1 MDTNYSQNILEP
13 EDSETA
19 YRAMRDSILQV
30 FHLGTKIAKESNPDH
45 ELQVSWD
52 LADTSLMNWIS
63 DTHCYL
69 SRSGHKLQFLAR
81 PSKLDIISFTLNEG
95 DKLLICSESLR
106 KHLSDTEID
115 DILQKSE
122 TPENG
127 IQNLHSSVDVVK
139 KKLKIN
145 LVIMEVIN
153 SKAAEEA
160 SIIKAPDKKIE
171 SQTVTKNTPQKTTVK
186 DKDKETNSLI
196 LWTSL
201 GLIAGGIAFFLWYN
215 SNSHKLNG
223 DNIAVVDSSKITTS
237 INSDSA
243 AIAKANAQ
251 LSEELGI
258 DTNSSNPSIP
268 SSNTSSA
275 TTTNQSNEGSTTSS
289 QSNDESFDNST
300 SKSSKDGAKRT
311 KRKLSQ
317 DEAILQQELLNQQK
331 VKWTAIRDALK
342 QEVDNGSKES
352 IEKLKNSEIVLNR
365 IDKKLKETA
374 KYIP

>member
-69 SRSGHKLQFLAR
+69 SRKGHKLQFLAR

-106 KHLSDTEID
+106 QHLSDNAID
-115 DILQKSE
+115 EILQKSD

-127 IQNLHSSVDVVK
+127 IQSLQSVVDPQ

-145 LVIMEVIN
+145 LVILEVIN
-153 SKAAEEA
+153 SKRPEETPVVTPTVP
-160 SIIKAPDKKIE
+160 IVEVKKE
-171 SQTVTKNTPQKTTVK
+171 QKTTPASALSKTK

-215 SNSHKLNG
+215 SNSHRLNG
-223 DNIAVVDSSKITTS
+223 DSVPIIDSVQLNKT
-237 INSDSA
+237 INSDST

-258 DTNSSNPSIP
+258 DTNSSNASIP
-268 SSNTSSA
+268 SSSNSASGTTQKPSTSAEEFQSSDKS
-275 TTTNQSNEGSTTSS
+275 TTEGSSTKSTTR
-289 QSNDESFDNST
+289 N
-300 SKSSKDGAKRT
+300 KRALT
-311 KRKLSQ
+311 Q
-317 DEAILQQELLNQQK
+317 EEAVLQHELLNQQK
-331 VKWTAIRDALK
+331 AKWTAIRDALK

-352 IEKLKNSEIVLNR
+352 IEKLKNSEMVLGR

-374 KYIP
+374 KYLP

>member
-1 MDTNYSQNILEP
+1 MDTNHSQNILEP

-69 SRSGHKLQFLAR
+69 SRKGHKLQFLAR

-106 KHLSDTEID
+106 QHLSDNEID
-115 DILQKSE
+115 EILQKSD

-127 IQNLHSSVDVVK
+127 IQNLQNVVDPQ

-145 LVIMEVIN
+145 LVILEVIN
-153 SKAAEEA
+153 SKAPEEPLVVNSSQPVVEA
-160 SIIKAPDKKIE
+160 KVEKKI
-171 SQTVTKNTPQKTTVK
+171 TPAPAVSKPK

-215 SNSHKLNG
+215 SNSHRLNG
-223 DNIAVVDSSKITTS
+223 DSVPIIDSVQLNKAS
-237 INSDSA
+237 NSDSA

-258 DTNSSNPSIP
+258 DTNSSDASTPS
-268 SSNTSSA
+268 
-275 TTTNQSNEGSTTSS
+275 STTSVPDS
-289 QSNDESFDNST
+289 KEKSSTSTESFQSSEKST
-300 SKSSKDGAKRT
+300 SESSSTKSSTRSKRVLT
-311 KRKLSQ
+311 Q
-317 DEAILQQELLNQQK
+317 DEAVLQQELLNQQK
-331 VKWTAIRDALK
+331 TKWTAIRDALQ

-352 IEKLKNSEIVLNR
+352 IEKLKNSEMVLGR

-374 KYIP
+374 KYLP

>member
-1 MDTNYSQNILEP
+1 MDTNHSQNILEP

-69 SRSGHKLQFLAR
+69 SRKGHKLQFLAR

-106 KHLSDTEID
+106 QHLSDNEID
-115 DILQKSE
+115 EILQKSD

-127 IQNLHSSVDVVK
+127 IQNLQNVVDPQ

-145 LVIMEVIN
+145 LVILEVIN
-153 SKAAEEA
+153 SKAPEEPLVVNSSQPVVEA
-160 SIIKAPDKKIE
+160 KVEKKI
-171 SQTVTKNTPQKTTVK
+171 TPAPVVSKPK

-215 SNSHKLNG
+215 SNSHRLNG
-223 DNIAVVDSSKITTS
+223 DSVPIIDSVQLNKAS
-237 INSDSA
+237 NSDSA

-258 DTNSSNPSIP
+258 DTNSSDASTPS
-268 SSNTSSA
+268 
-275 TTTNQSNEGSTTSS
+275 STTSVPDS
-289 QSNDESFDNST
+289 KEKSSTSTESFQSSEKST
-300 SKSSKDGAKRT
+300 SESSSTKSSTRSKRVLT
-311 KRKLSQ
+311 Q
-317 DEAILQQELLNQQK
+317 DEAVLQQELLNQQK
-331 VKWTAIRDALK
+331 TKWTAIRDALQ

-352 IEKLKNSEIVLNR
+352 IEKLKNSEMVLGR

-374 KYIP
+374 KYLP

>member
-69 SRSGHKLQFLAR
+69 SRKGHKLQFLAR

-106 KHLSDTEID
+106 QHLSDNEID
-115 DILQKSE
+115 EILQKSN

-127 IQNLHSSVDVVK
+127 IQNLQSTVDPQ

-145 LVIMEVIN
+145 LVILEVIN
-153 SKAAEEA
+153 SKTPEET
-160 SIIKAPDKKIE
+160 P
-171 SQTVTKNTPQKTTVK
+171 VTKPIEPVVAAKTEQKNISTVSKPK
-186 DKDKETNSLI
+186 DKDKERNSLI

-215 SNSHKLNG
+215 SNSHRLNG
-223 DNIAVVDSSKITTS
+223 DSVPIIDSVQLNKAS
-237 INSDSA
+237 NSDSA

-258 DTNSSNPSIP
+258 DTNSSNASAPSGSNSASETTQKP
-268 SSNTSSA
+268 STSTEEFQSSDKSTTEGSSSKSNTR
-275 TTTNQSNEGSTTSS
+275 
-289 QSNDESFDNST
+289 
-300 SKSSKDGAKRT
+300 SKRALT
-311 KRKLSQ
+311 Q
-317 DEAILQQELLNQQK
+317 DEAVLQQELLNQQK
-331 VKWTAIRDALK
+331 AKWTAIRDALK

-352 IEKLKNSEIVLNR
+352 IDKLKNSEMVLNR
-365 IDKKLKETA
+365 IDKKLKETT
-374 KYIP
+374 KYLP

>member
-1 MDTNYSQNILEP
+1 MDTNHSQNILEP

-69 SRSGHKLQFLAR
+69 SRKGHKLQFLAR

-106 KHLSDTEID
+106 QHLSDNEID
-115 DILQKSE
+115 EILQKSD

-127 IQNLHSSVDVVK
+127 IQNLQNVVDPQ

-145 LVIMEVIN
+145 LVILEVIN
-153 SKAAEEA
+153 SKAPEEPLVVNSSQPVVEA
-160 SIIKAPDKKIE
+160 KVEKKI
-171 SQTVTKNTPQKTTVK
+171 TPAPAVSKPK

-215 SNSHKLNG
+215 SNSHRLNG
-223 DNIAVVDSSKITTS
+223 DSVPIIDSVQLNKAS
-237 INSDSA
+237 NSDSA

-258 DTNSSNPSIP
+258 DTNSSDASTPS
-268 SSNTSSA
+268 
-275 TTTNQSNEGSTTSS
+275 STTSVPDS
-289 QSNDESFDNST
+289 KEKSSTSTESFQSSEKST
-300 SKSSKDGAKRT
+300 SESSSTKSSTRSKRVLT
-311 KRKLSQ
+311 Q
-317 DEAILQQELLNQQK
+317 DEAVLQQELLNQQK
-331 VKWTAIRDALK
+331 TKWTAIRDALQ

-352 IEKLKNSEIVLNR
+352 IEKLKNSEMVLCR

-374 KYIP
+374 KYLP

>member
-69 SRSGHKLQFLAR
+69 SRKGHKLQFLAR

-106 KHLSDTEID
+106 QHLSDNEID
-115 DILQKSE
+115 EILQKSD

-127 IQNLHSSVDVVK
+127 IQNLQNVVDPQ

-145 LVIMEVIN
+145 LVILEVIN
-153 SKAAEEA
+153 SKAPEEPLVVNSSQPVVEA
-160 SIIKAPDKKIE
+160 KVEKKI
-171 SQTVTKNTPQKTTVK
+171 TPAPAVSKPK

-215 SNSHKLNG
+215 SNSHRLNG
-223 DNIAVVDSSKITTS
+223 DSVPIIDSVQLNKAS
-237 INSDSA
+237 NSDSA

-258 DTNSSNPSIP
+258 DTNSSDASTPS
-268 SSNTSSA
+268 
-275 TTTNQSNEGSTTSS
+275 STTSVPDS
-289 QSNDESFDNST
+289 KEKSSTSTESFQSSEKST
-300 SKSSKDGAKRT
+300 SESSSTKSSTRSKRVLT
-311 KRKLSQ
+311 Q
-317 DEAILQQELLNQQK
+317 DEAVLQQELLNQQK
-331 VKWTAIRDALK
+331 TKWTAIRDALQ

-352 IEKLKNSEIVLNR
+352 IEKLKNSEMVLGR

-374 KYIP
+374 KYLP

>member
-69 SRSGHKLQFLAR
+69 SRKGHKLQFLAR

-106 KHLSDTEID
+106 QHLSDNEID
-115 DILQKSE
+115 EILQKGN

-127 IQNLHSSVDVVK
+127 IQNLQNAVDPQ

-145 LVIMEVIN
+145 LVILEVIN
-153 SKAAEEA
+153 SKKSEESPVVKPLVPVEEVKVEKVITSTPSA
-160 SIIKAPDKKIE
+160 SKPK
-171 SQTVTKNTPQKTTVK
+171 S
-186 DKDKETNSLI
+186 KDKETNSLI

-201 GLIAGGIAFFLWYN
+201 GLIAGGIAFFLWYS
-215 SNSHKLNG
+215 SNSHRLNG
-223 DNIAVVDSSKITTS
+223 DTIPLIDSVQLSKTPS
-237 INSDSA
+237 ADST

-258 DTNSSNPSIP
+258 DTNSSS
-268 SSNTSSA
+268 TS
-275 TTTNQSNEGSTTSS
+275 TSP
-289 QSNDESFDNST
+289 NST
-300 SKSSKDGAKRT
+300 STTETTQKSSTSTVGFQSSDKNSTESSSSKNNTRT
-311 KRKLSQ
+311 KRALTQ
-317 DEAILQQELLNQQK
+317 DEAVLQQELLNQQK
-331 VKWTAIRDALK
+331 TKWTSIRDALK

-352 IEKLKNSEIVLNR
+352 IEKLKNSEMVLSR

-374 KYIP
+374 KYLP

>member
-69 SRSGHKLQFLAR
+69 SRKGHKLQFLAR

-106 KHLSDTEID
+106 QHLSDNEID
-115 DILQKSE
+115 EILQKSD

-127 IQNLHSSVDVVK
+127 IQNLQNVVDPQ

-145 LVIMEVIN
+145 LVILEVIN
-153 SKAAEEA
+153 SKAPEEPLVVNSSQPVVEA
-160 SIIKAPDKKIE
+160 KVEKKI
-171 SQTVTKNTPQKTTVK
+171 TPAPAVSKPK

-215 SNSHKLNG
+215 SNSHRLNG
-223 DNIAVVDSSKITTS
+223 DSVPIIDSVQLNKAS
-237 INSDSA
+237 NSDSA

-258 DTNSSNPSIP
+258 DTNSSDASTPS
-268 SSNTSSA
+268 
-275 TTTNQSNEGSTTSS
+275 STTSVPDS
-289 QSNDESFDNST
+289 KEKSSTSTESFQSSEKST
-300 SKSSKDGAKRT
+300 SESSSTKSSTRSKRV
-311 KRKLSQ
+311 LSQ
-317 DEAILQQELLNQQK
+317 DEAVLQQELLNQQK
-331 VKWTAIRDALK
+331 TKWTAIRDALQ

-352 IEKLKNSEIVLNR
+352 IEKLKNSEMVLGR

-374 KYIP
+374 KYLP

>member
-45 ELQVSWD
+45 ELRVSWD

-69 SRSGHKLQFLAR
+69 SRKGHKLQFLAR

-106 KHLSDTEID
+106 QHLSDNEID
-115 DILQKSE
+115 EILQKSD

-127 IQNLHSSVDVVK
+127 IQNLQNVVDPQ

-145 LVIMEVIN
+145 LVILEVIN
-153 SKAAEEA
+153 SKAPEEPLVVNSSQPVVEA
-160 SIIKAPDKKIE
+160 KVEKKI
-171 SQTVTKNTPQKTTVK
+171 TPAPAVSKP
-186 DKDKETNSLI
+186 KDKETNSLI

-215 SNSHKLNG
+215 SNSHRLNG
-223 DNIAVVDSSKITTS
+223 DSVPIIDSVQLNKAS
-237 INSDSA
+237 NSDSA

-258 DTNSSNPSIP
+258 DTNSSDASTPS
-268 SSNTSSA
+268 
-275 TTTNQSNEGSTTSS
+275 STTSVPDS
-289 QSNDESFDNST
+289 KEKSSTSTESFQSSEKST
-300 SKSSKDGAKRT
+300 SESSSTKSSTRSKRVLT
-311 KRKLSQ
+311 Q
-317 DEAILQQELLNQQK
+317 DEAVLQQELLNQQK
-331 VKWTAIRDALK
+331 TKWTAIRDALQ

-352 IEKLKNSEIVLNR
+352 IEKLKNSEMVLGR

-374 KYIP
+374 KYLP

>member
-69 SRSGHKLQFLAR
+69 SRKGHKLQFLAR

-106 KHLSDTEID
+106 QHLSDNEID
-115 DILQKSE
+115 EILQKSD

-127 IQNLHSSVDVVK
+127 IQNLQNVVDPQ

-145 LVIMEVIN
+145 LVILEVIN
-153 SKAAEEA
+153 SKAPEEPLVVNSSQPVVEA
-160 SIIKAPDKKIE
+160 KVEKKI
-171 SQTVTKNTPQKTTVK
+171 TPAPAISKPK

-215 SNSHKLNG
+215 SNSHRLNG
-223 DNIAVVDSSKITTS
+223 DSVPIIDSVQLNKA

-258 DTNSSNPSIP
+258 DTNSSDASTPS
-268 SSNTSSA
+268 
-275 TTTNQSNEGSTTSS
+275 STTSVPDS
-289 QSNDESFDNST
+289 KEKSSTSTESFQSSEKST
-300 SKSSKDGAKRT
+300 SESSSTKSSTRSKRVLT
-311 KRKLSQ
+311 Q
-317 DEAILQQELLNQQK
+317 DEAVLQQELLNQQK
-331 VKWTAIRDALK
+331 TKWTAIRDALQ

-352 IEKLKNSEIVLNR
+352 IEKLKNSEMVLGR

-374 KYIP
+374 KYLP

>member
-69 SRSGHKLQFLAR
+69 SRKGHKLQFLAR

-106 KHLSDTEID
+106 QHLSDNEID
-115 DILQKSE
+115 EILQKSD

-127 IQNLHSSVDVVK
+127 IQNLQNVVDPQ

-145 LVIMEVIN
+145 LVILEVIN
-153 SKAAEEA
+153 SKAPEEPLVVNSSQPVVEA
-160 SIIKAPDKKIE
+160 KVEKKI
-171 SQTVTKNTPQKTTVK
+171 TPAPAVSKPK

-215 SNSHKLNG
+215 SNSHRLNG
-223 DNIAVVDSSKITTS
+223 DSVPIIDSVQLNKAS
-237 INSDSA
+237 NSDSA

-258 DTNSSNPSIP
+258 DTNSSDASTPS
-268 SSNTSSA
+268 
-275 TTTNQSNEGSTTSS
+275 STTSVPDS
-289 QSNDESFDNST
+289 KEKSSTSTESFQSSEKST
-300 SKSSKDGAKRT
+300 SEGSSTKSSTRSKRV
-311 KRKLSQ
+311 LSQ
-317 DEAILQQELLNQQK
+317 DEAVLQQELLNQQK
-331 VKWTAIRDALK
+331 TKWTAIRDALQ

-352 IEKLKNSEIVLNR
+352 IEKLKNSEMVLGR

-374 KYIP
+374 KYLP